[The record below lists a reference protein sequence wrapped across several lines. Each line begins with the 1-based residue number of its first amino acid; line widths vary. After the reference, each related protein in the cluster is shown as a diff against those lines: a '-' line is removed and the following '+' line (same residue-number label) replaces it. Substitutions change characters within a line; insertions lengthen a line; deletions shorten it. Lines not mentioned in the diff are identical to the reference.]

1 MIHKRKIEQ
10 LIRNKGKRPSKN
22 FLFKLDN
29 LLKKYA
35 EENIERAKRN
45 ADFAGR
51 KTLLEEDL

>member
-1 MIHKRKIEQ
+1 
-10 LIRNKGKRPSKN
+10 LILVILYNTR
-22 FLFKLDN
+22 N